1 MVSPAHLFKAAY
13 DLRINMSSNKK
24 TCILLID
31 ENLEDIQALQ
41 RILSES
47 SVRYDLVVA
56 KGLYNAFDILQQ
68 QDIDIV
74 LLELNLKESTG
85 FKTLTAFKEQADQV
99 PFIVITKVN
108 NEIIGNQSV
117 KAGAQDFMVKWQ
129 FDGKQLGRSIR
140 YALQRFKTTQQ
151 LEEVAK
157 NLSINQKRFLDAQS
171 MAQFGNFE
179 MDIVN
184 NSMNWTKEIFNIFGL
199 RPFST
204 QPTLSDYL
212 SYVHID
218 DKEAVTSFFD
228 DIAESGQLQKI
239 EHRIVQEDHAI
250 KHVALNAKV
259 FFDEITEKILVIG
272 GVQDITDRKLSEQLI
287 IEKNMSN
294 KASKVKEEALMNMSF
309 HIRTPLA
316 SVVNLLFLL
325 ENSRLNPQ
333 QKEFLTDLKTSVDDL
348 SIMVNNLLNFSL
360 LAADQVKLEETEI
373 KIKDLF
379 QSLKRLIQIKA
390 DNAEKNIEFEL
401 PKKIAA
407 VAHSD
412 SQKITQIIYNLTDN
426 ALKNSD
432 GKQPL
437 IFQGKLVKNDNDT
450 AHLLFTITDPLSTLS
465 KEEQEKIADA
475 EKILEVYSEEITND
489 NQQEL
494 LNMAM
499 VSKLTKIL
507 NGNIA
512 VTNLPERGVEYKLEL
527 PVKLAKAT
535 SFKAGARPDAP
546 IKILLVEDH
555 FLNQIATKKVLTTWS
570 EYVSVDIAE
579 NGLIAVEK
587 YRENGYD
594 VILMDIQMPVMN
606 GIDSCKKIRGFSE
619 VPIIA
624 LTANAS
630 KQEADKCLAVGMT
643 DYLGKPF
650 KPQELYA
657 KIMNALVLV
666 EA

>member
-1 MVSPAHLFKAAY
+1 
-13 DLRINMSSNKK
+13 MSSNKK

-31 ENLEDIQALQ
+31 ENEEDIQVLKN
-41 RILSES
+41 ILSES
-47 SVRYDLVVA
+47 SVRYDLVIA
-56 KGLYNAFDILQQ
+56 SGLYNAFDILQQ
-68 QDIDIV
+68 RDIDIV
-74 LLELNLKESTG
+74 LLELNLKETTG
-85 FKTLTAFKEQADQV
+85 FKTLTAFKEKV
-99 PFIVITKVN
+99 THLPFIVITKVN

-117 KAGAQDFMVKWQ
+117 KAGAQDFLVKWQ
-129 FDGKQLGRSIR
+129 FDGKLLGRSIR
-140 YALQRFKTTQQ
+140 YALQRNKTTQQ

-157 NLSINQKRFLDAQS
+157 NLSINEKRFLDAQS

-184 NSMNWTKEIFNIFGL
+184 NSMNWTEEIFNIFGL
-199 RPFST
+199 RPFSS

-218 DKEAVTSFFD
+218 DKETITNFFD
-228 DIAESGQLQKI
+228 DISESGELNKI
-239 EHRIVQEDHAI
+239 EHRIVQEDHTI
-250 KHVALNAKV
+250 KHVSLNAKV
-259 FFDEITEKILVIG
+259 FYDDITEKILVLG
-272 GVQDITDRKLSEQLI
+272 GVQDITERKLNEQLI
-287 IEKNMSN
+287 IEKNISS

-333 QKEFLTDLKTSVDDL
+333 QKEYLGDLKTSVDDL

-360 LAADQVKLEETEI
+360 LAADQVKLEEREV
-373 KIKDLF
+373 KLKDLF

-390 DNAEKNIEFEL
+390 DKTDQSIDFDL
-401 PKKIAA
+401 PKKISAIA
-407 VAHSD
+407 YSD
-412 SQKITQIIYNLTDN
+412 AQKVTQIIYNLTDN

-432 GKQPL
+432 GKEP
-437 IFQGKLVKNDNDT
+437 ITFQAKLVKNDTDT
-450 AHLLFTITDPLSTLS
+450 AHLWFTIKDPITTLS
-465 KEEQEKIADA
+465 EKELDKIKEA
-475 EKILEVYSEEITND
+475 EKLLEVYSEEFTD
-489 NQQEL
+489 DDQQDL

-507 NGNIA
+507 DGNLT
-512 VTNLPERGVEYKLEL
+512 VENQPEGGIEYKITL
-527 PVKLAKAT
+527 PVRLAKTTPFT
-535 SFKAGARPDAP
+535 SGTRPDAP

-570 EYVSVDIAE
+570 EYISVDIAE

-594 VILMDIQMPVMN
+594 IILMDIQMPVMN
-606 GIDSCKKIRGFSE
+606 GFDSAKKIRQFSE

-624 LTANAS
+624 LTANSS

-657 KIMNALVLV
+657 KIMNAMVLV